1 MAGLVVTPAC
11 AIDVI
16 AVFVADDIWRTHTL
30 DNRGYLIVT
39 WGPPFFL
46 AGFKIVGGIDAS
58 RPVGLC
64 PVSRIINPISPAR
77 TVAGITDIGLGQIVS
92 AVSVAVRPGL
102 EVGKPVCIMTDV
114 AGKMRPT
121 CVIGVVFRVGGM
133 ALGGAAA
140 VIISILAAAIITTP
154 PPP

>member
-16 AVFVADDIWRTHTL
+16 AGFVADDIWCTHTL

-39 WGPPFFL
+39 CGTPFFL
-46 AGFKIVGGIDAS
+46 AGFKIVAGIDAS

-64 PVSRIINPISPAR
+64 PVSRIINPISTAR
-77 TVAGITDIGLGQIVS
+77 TVAGIPDLGLGELVS

-102 EVGKPVCIMTDV
+102 EVGETGCIMTDV
-114 AGKMRPT
+114 AGESR
-121 CVIGVVFRVGGM
+121 
-133 ALGGAAA
+133 A
-140 VIISILAAAIITTP
+140 
-154 PPP
+154 